1 MTVKQRI
8 RRVRRRYHRRV
19 EAWRQ
24 ALSDRID
31 REERERDERIRE
43 LRRKQRDKGE
53 PFTMF
58 DSIDLSQ
65 MPAKIVR
72 PDAAAGYT
80 GGAWPTFPEI
90 VRRYPDA
97 HHLSIAVRSAD
108 AAECLDVEPGDA
120 TNEDVPGW
128 IESKAQGK
136 RPVIYTFLSNAQ
148 VLVNYLAAHG
158 IDREEYDLW
167 IAHWTGKPHICGPS
181 CGFGLRGVADATQF
195 TDHSGGRNLDESLCA
210 ADFHRGGA
218 T

>member
-43 LRRKQRDKGE
+43 LRKKQRDKGK
-53 PFTMF
+53 PFSMF

-65 MPAKIVR
+65 IPAGIEA
-72 PDAAAGYT
+72 PDAVAGYT
-80 GGAWPTFPEI
+80 GGSWPTYAELT
-90 VRRYPDA
+90 RRWPKA
-97 HHLSIAVRSAD
+97 RHLSIAVRSAD
-108 AAECLDVEPGDA
+108 AARCLDVEPGDA
-120 TNEDVPGW
+120 TNADVPAW
-128 IESKAQGK
+128 IESKAQG
-136 RPVIYTFLSNAQ
+136 RPIIYTFLSNAQ

-158 IDREEYDLW
+158 IDRDKYDLW
-167 IAHWTGKPHICGPS
+167 IAHWTSTPHICGPS

-210 ADFHRGGA
+210 ADFL
-218 T
+218 